1 MDKVGV
7 SGGDIMSKACVLRGM
22 SWTARSLIILPII
35 FMNFYVA
42 NIASGMEDFYKNR
55 EEVSAKV
62 QKMEGQ
68 LGFTTDSRTA
78 ERLHLGIAELSLDRW
93 GYNAPKALDHL
104 QHVGK
109 FMTDTAHLCNL
120 LWRAAFHLQGSGFY
134 ADRRTPVDWE
144 RIKPAHE
151 RIIRLMPESDLARR
165 AMYQLGK
172 YYLFRKDYA
181 GWRANRWE
189 YIRRYGEKRPDYGFV
204 AGLELGDSYLFEG
217 HFNKAQREYEALL
230 ARTLPQK
237 ISKNLKGEAYLRLLQ
252 TSWMMSSSTPPLN
265 VREWHEGLEQALG
278 FDELKEYELTPL
290 RKWLEKLLEDN
301 RQVARNTPLAE
312 WSTCDALSPSQFVAQ
327 FYRGMFDHIALRR
340 INNLFE
346 IFGKKRA
353 IEKKVARAKSDMR
366 TIAVALESYVVDWCW
381 GYPPV
386 KGGGLRILTASPA
399 FAPSEFKGD
408 KGWISWEFPRT
419 IRYLELIPLDPFGT
433 NPGDQYYY
441 YPDVNGWILI
451 SRGPD
456 REFEIDAEKEYNSAV
471 YPPSPQL
478 LLKAYDPTN
487 GIISRGDIFRVKQ

>member
-1 MDKVGV
+1 
-7 SGGDIMSKACVLRGM
+7 
-22 SWTARSLIILPII
+22 
-35 FMNFYVA
+35 MNFYVV
-42 NIASGMEDFYKNR
+42 NIASGMEDFYKDR
-55 EEVSAKV
+55 DEILAKV

-68 LGFTTDSRTA
+68 LGYTTDSRTA

-93 GYNAPKALDHL
+93 GYNSPKALDHL

-109 FMTDTAHLCNL
+109 FTADKTRLCNL
-120 LWRAAFHLQGSGFY
+120 LWRAAFNLQGSGFY
-134 ADRRTPVDWE
+134 ADRRMPVDWE

-189 YIRRYGEKRPDYGFV
+189 YIRRYGEKKPDYGFV

-217 HFNKAQREYEALL
+217 RFNKAQREYEALL
-230 ARTLPQK
+230 AKTLPQK
-237 ISKNLKGEAYLRLLQ
+237 ISKNLKAEAYLRLLQ
-252 TSWMMSSSTPPLN
+252 TSWMKSSSTPPLN
-265 VREWHEGLEQALG
+265 VRAWHEGLEQALG

-301 RQVARNTPLAE
+301 RQVARNTPLVE

-340 INNLFE
+340 TNNLFE
-346 IFGKKRA
+346 IFGKKRT

-366 TIAVALESYVVDWCW
+366 TIAVALEAYVVDWCW

-386 KGGGLRILTASPA
+386 KGGGLCILTASPA
-399 FAPSEFKGD
+399 GYIPQKAN
-408 KGWISWEFPRT
+408 GWISWESLRT
-419 IRYLELIPLDPFGT
+419 IRYLEIIPLDPFGT
-433 NPGDQYYY
+433 NPGEQYYY
-441 YPDVNGWILI
+441 YPDSNGYILI

-456 REFEIDAEKEYNSAV
+456 GGFETDAEKEYNSAV
-471 YPPSPQL
+471 YQPTPQL